1 MKKPKRVLHY
11 SNKVYESDRKR
22 DTKMQ
27 PKKKEERNKNERTK
41 KKGKKENETET
52 RRSLIPIF
60 LS

>member
-11 SNKVYESDRKR
+11 SNKVYETDRKR

-27 PKKKEERNKNERTK
+27 PKKKKKKEIKTK
-41 KKGKKENETET
+41 GQKKGKKKNETET